1 MKDIETELLLVGQ
14 SKGKFG
20 GGQRRVF
27 KQTQKKTR
35 EGNKPSFSTF
45 AVVGN
50 HNGYVGLGS
59 GKSKETVPAR
69 DKSKRKAKGK
79 SKKKYKNLDVNSDEL
94 GEETKDEIAEPSKEA
109 PKKEKKKKKRGAQ
122 PWMFF
127 RAELSGLIR
136 KKEGIPGGRDG
147 FKKTAELVNKA
158 IEDAHDGVSWA
169 KLKEQGKK
177 YDDVMKKALE
187 HYKKN

>member
-1 MKDIETELLLVGQ
+1 M
-14 SKGKFG
+14 
-20 GGQRRVF
+20 
-27 KQTQKKTR
+27 
-35 EGNKPSFSTF
+35 
-45 AVVGN
+45 
-50 HNGYVGLGS
+50 
-59 GKSKETVPAR
+59 
-69 DKSKRKAKGK
+69 
-79 SKKKYKNLDVNSDEL
+79 
-94 GEETKDEIAEPSKEA
+94 GEETKDELPTGEPKVQKAPDA
-109 PKKEKKKKKRGAQ
+109 PKKDKKKKKRGAQ
-122 PWMFF
+122 PWMLY